1 MDNKIYVIQIH
12 IQSHQP
18 MTYINTILAASGASG
33 ASPQKYVY
41 VYVRVMSMFV
51 VL

>member
-1 MDNKIYVIQIH
+1 MNNKIYVIQIH

-18 MTYINTILAASGASG
+18 MTYINTILAASAASG
-33 ASPQKYVY
+33 ASAQKY